1 MLFLKF
7 ISKNIFNFLE
17 QFNLILD
24 AQIFII
30 KNKSEKSDLKLSK
43 NIALFQLFNFK
54 NSLKAQVKVK
64 NVTTDDSVFVVEC
77 FPQDCN
83 LGSDRPARFG
93 FMGMFA
99 EPMEVKV
106 QN

>member
-1 MLFLKF
+1 ML
-7 ISKNIFNFLE
+7 ISFTIKNI
-17 QFNLILD
+17 IYKK
-24 AQIFII
+24 QIKKVRFRSS
-30 KNKSEKSDLKLSK
+30 KLQLSEKYRLSK
-43 NIALFQLFNFK
+43 RFNCK
-54 NSLKAQVKVK
+54 NPLKAQVKVK

-99 EPMEVKV
+99 EPMEVEV